1 MAAFTTAG
9 IFLITDGV
17 KACFWK
23 QKQMI
28 LLQMVVGESE
38 EGKFKQILQNVSEN
52 EKGKRDEDSTASDS
66 REESM
71 KR

>member
-1 MAAFTTAG
+1 MAAFMAE

-17 KACFWK
+17 KACLWK
-23 QKQMI
+23 WKQMI

-52 EKGKRDEDSTASDS
+52 EKGKRRFYSLRQQSQ
-66 REESM
+66 
-71 KR
+71 